1 MACKVARRSLCGI
14 AQSVV
19 LPKKYV
25 RPPKATADRKKGGT
39 ALANY
44 KWHKRAAAAVLACLM
59 TAAALPATA
68 AFAAKT
74 DTVQT
79 TAASAEKAVSD
90 TGGDLT
96 YEEQET
102 YSDYYDQ
109 YAEQPR
115 PTAEITVSGADFQ
128 KADCESYEAG
138 GYTDKNGESRNN
150 ALIWNN
156 AEGSFSYQLNVPE
169 TGIYSVQMTYCPI
182 VSNTSEI
189 SVSLAIDGEV
199 PYDTASRL
207 KLNKVYQNKT
217 EIKTDDV
224 GNQVR
229 PAQEQIELWQTTWLG
244 DSDGLFNEPVFF
256 YLEKGTHEITLSSEK
271 AYFALETIRFAQP
284 EEVSDYDTYV
294 SSVNA
299 SVSKDSTPSGVV
311 RIEGENAVLK
321 SDSVLYPTY
330 DNSSSSISPSDP
342 KHMLYNTIGSGNW
355 EKALQTITWQVD
367 AGTLAGDGWY
377 KLGIKA
383 RQEEMRGFYSN
394 RRIYID
400 GKVPS
405 EEFDQVKFYYD
416 TDFRMTTVQ
425 NDDGEDVYVYLTA
438 GEDHTITME
447 VIPGEIGDSMRQL
460 DAIVLD
466 LNTYYRKIVMI
477 TGPEPDKYTDY
488 YVHEK
493 IPELV
498 DEFQRISDELKA
510 IQGHIESLAN
520 SKGSEAASLEQM
532 TVILDKCISEPLQIP
547 NYLSQI
553 KDYITSLSSWM
564 RDYRDQPL
572 EVDYLELAS
581 PDADFPSAKAGFWS
595 ALSYSFQ
602 RFAASWD
609 EDYSSLSST
618 TGDDAIEVWV
628 SLGRDQA
635 QVVKDLVE
643 SEFQQQYNVPIS
655 INLVVGGVVE
665 ATLAD
670 KGPDVALFLGGEF
683 PVNLAARGLLAD
695 VSRMDGYDEM
705 TRLYQDT
712 AMVPY
717 QYEGGTYGLPLTR
730 SWAMMFYRKDV
741 LSELGFTQ
749 APQTW
754 EELID
759 MLPALQRSYMSA
771 GLVLPAVAA
780 DANQATISAATE
792 SGLTFASLLLQRGQ
806 NYYNS
811 AQTKTTFDTN
821 AAIDAFEMWTD
832 FYTKYDFDQQYDAFS
847 RFRTGEYP
855 IVVSDYCTFFNQLAV
870 AAPEIDGL
878 WGFAPIPGTLQEDG
892 TISHAVN
899 SNNTG
904 AVIFNKVDKKTN
916 GMDNAWT
923 FLKWFCSTEVQVE
936 YGTQIEGLLGQ
947 MGRYATANTEALTQ
961 LAWSTDEANTILGAM
976 DELEEIPIIPASYSV
991 TRNVMNAFRD
1001 VVNNNEN
1008 PRDTLM
1014 SYNRDINEEITRKRE
1029 NLGLDS

>member
-1 MACKVARRSLCGI
+1 M
-14 AQSVV
+14 
-19 LPKKYV
+19 
-25 RPPKATADRKKGGT
+25 
-39 ALANY
+39 ANY

-79 TAASAEKAVSD
+79 TAASAEKAVSN

-115 PTAEITVSGADFQ
+115 PAAEITVSGADFQ

-138 GYTDKNGESRNN
+138 SYTDKNGESRNN

-520 SKGSEAASLEQM
+520 SKGSEATSLEQM

-581 PDADFPSAKAGFWS
+581 PDADFPSAAKASFWN
-595 ALSYSFQ
+595 AISYSFQ
-602 RFAASWD
+602 RFTASWD

-855 IVVSDYCTFFNQLAV
+855 VVVSDYCTFFNQLAV

>member
-138 GYTDKNGESRNN
+138 SYTDKNGESRNN

-438 GEDHTITME
+438 GRRPHHYH
-447 VIPGEIGDSMRQL
+447 GS
-460 DAIVLD
+460 
-466 LNTYYRKIVMI
+466 
-477 TGPEPDKYTDY
+477 
-488 YVHEK
+488 
-493 IPELV
+493 
-498 DEFQRISDELKA
+498 
-510 IQGHIESLAN
+510 N
-520 SKGSEAASLEQM
+520 SRRDRRFHAAAGRDRAGSE
-532 TVILDKCISEPLQIP
+532 
-547 NYLSQI
+547 Y
-553 KDYITSLSSWM
+553 
-564 RDYRDQPL
+564 
-572 EVDYLELAS
+572 
-581 PDADFPSAKAGFWS
+581 
-595 ALSYSFQ
+595 
-602 RFAASWD
+602 
-609 EDYSSLSST
+609 
-618 TGDDAIEVWV
+618 
-628 SLGRDQA
+628 
-635 QVVKDLVE
+635 
-643 SEFQQQYNVPIS
+643 
-655 INLVVGGVVE
+655 
-665 ATLAD
+665 
-670 KGPDVALFLGGEF
+670 
-683 PVNLAARGLLAD
+683 
-695 VSRMDGYDEM
+695 
-705 TRLYQDT
+705 
-712 AMVPY
+712 
-717 QYEGGTYGLPLTR
+717 
-730 SWAMMFYRKDV
+730 
-741 LSELGFTQ
+741 
-749 APQTW
+749 
-754 EELID
+754 
-759 MLPALQRSYMSA
+759 
-771 GLVLPAVAA
+771 VLPK
-780 DANQATISAATE
+780 DRNDHR
-792 SGLTFASLLLQRGQ
+792 SGAGQVHRLL
-806 NYYNS
+806 
-811 AQTKTTFDTN
+811 
-821 AAIDAFEMWTD
+821 
-832 FYTKYDFDQQYDAFS
+832 
-847 RFRTGEYP
+847 
-855 IVVSDYCTFFNQLAV
+855 CT
-870 AAPEIDGL
+870 
-878 WGFAPIPGTLQEDG
+878 
-892 TISHAVN
+892 
-899 SNNTG
+899 
-904 AVIFNKVDKKTN
+904 
-916 GMDNAWT
+916 
-923 FLKWFCSTEVQVE
+923 
-936 YGTQIEGLLGQ
+936 
-947 MGRYATANTEALTQ
+947 
-961 LAWSTDEANTILGAM
+961 
-976 DELEEIPIIPASYSV
+976 
-991 TRNVMNAFRD
+991 
-1001 VVNNNEN
+1001 
-1008 PRDTLM
+1008 
-1014 SYNRDINEEITRKRE
+1014 
-1029 NLGLDS
+1029 

>member
-1 MACKVARRSLCGI
+1 M
-14 AQSVV
+14 QSVV

-115 PTAEITVSGADFQ
+115 PATEIAVSGANFQ

-138 GYTDKNGESRNN
+138 SYTDKNGESRNN

-156 AEGSFSYQLNVPE
+156 AEGSFSYQMNVPE

-602 RFAASWD
+602 RFTASWD

-695 VSRMDGYDEM
+695 VSQMDGYDEM

-855 IVVSDYCTFFNQLAV
+855 VVVSDYCTFFTQLAV

-923 FLKWFCSTEVQVE
+923 FL
-936 YGTQIEGLLGQ
+936 
-947 MGRYATANTEALTQ
+947 
-961 LAWSTDEANTILGAM
+961 
-976 DELEEIPIIPASYSV
+976 
-991 TRNVMNAFRD
+991 
-1001 VVNNNEN
+1001 
-1008 PRDTLM
+1008 
-1014 SYNRDINEEITRKRE
+1014 
-1029 NLGLDS
+1029 

>member
-1 MACKVARRSLCGI
+1 MAKL
-14 AQSVV
+14 
-19 LPKKYV
+19 
-25 RPPKATADRKKGGT
+25 
-39 ALANY
+39 
-44 KWHKRAAAAVLACLM
+44 KWHKRAAAVLLACLM
-59 TAAALPATA
+59 TGTALPLTTARAEEPAETAAADVPDSGADA
-68 AFAAKT
+68 
-74 DTVQT
+74 D
-79 TAASAEKAVSD
+79 S
-90 TGGDLT
+90 GDLS
-96 YEEQET
+96 YEQQQT
-102 YSDYYDQ
+102 YSDYYDTYSGQ
-109 YAEQPR
+109 TR
-115 PTAEITVSGADFQ
+115 PNAEILLNGADFQ
-128 KADCESYEAG
+128 SADCAQYEVGSY
-138 GYTDKNGESRNN
+138 TGEEDGSTRDN
-150 ALIWNN
+150 ALIWNS
-156 AEGSFSYQLNVPE
+156 ADGSFTYTIQVPE
-169 TGIYSVQMTYCPI
+169 TGVYSIEATYCPL

-189 SVSLAIDGEV
+189 SFSLAIDGEI

-207 KLNKVYQNKT
+207 TLNKVYRNREDMK
-217 EIKTDDV
+217 EDSK

-229 PAQEQIELWQTTWLG
+229 PTQVQTEMWRTCWIG
-244 DSDGLFNEPVFF
+244 DSDGLFNEPLLF
-256 YLEKGTHEITLSSEK
+256 YLEQGTHEITLSSQK
-271 AYFALETIRFAQP
+271 AYFALESLRFAQP
-284 EEVSDYDTYV
+284 EEVPTYAEYV
-294 SSVNA
+294 SSTDA
-299 SVSKDSTPSGVV
+299 TVSPEETPETLV
-311 RIEGENAVLK
+311 RIEGENAVYK

-330 DNSSSSISPSDP
+330 DNSTSAVSPSDP
-342 KHMLYNTIGSGNW
+342 KHMVYNTIGSGNW
-355 EKALQTITWQVD
+355 KKALQTITWQVD
-367 AGTLAGDGWY
+367 AGTLSGDGWY

-400 GKVPS
+400 GQVLCQ
-405 EEFDQVKFYYD
+405 EMDQVKFYYN
-416 TDFRMTTVQ
+416 TDFQMTNVQ
-425 NDDGEDVYVYLTA
+425 DSDGEDVYVYLTA

-447 VIPGEIGDSMRQL
+447 AIPGEIGDSMRQL

-498 DEFQRISDELKA
+498 DEFSRMSAELKE
-510 IQGHIESLAN
+510 IQGHIEELAN

-532 TVILDKCISEPLQIP
+532 TVILDKCVADPLKIP

-572 EVDYLELAS
+572 EIDYLEIAS
-581 PDADFPSAKAGFWS
+581 PEKSFPSTKAGFWS
-595 ALSYSFQ
+595 SVSYSFQ
-602 RFAASWD
+602 RFTASWD

-618 TGDDAIEVWV
+618 TGDDAVEVWV

-695 VSRMDGYDEM
+695 LSQMDGYDDM
-705 TRLYQDT
+705 TKLYQDT

-717 QYEGGTYGLPLTR
+717 QYEGGTYGMPLTR

-741 LSELGFTQ
+741 LSELGFSS
-749 APQTW
+749 APKTW
-754 EELID
+754 EDLID
-759 MLPALQRSYMSA
+759 MLPALQRNYMSA

-806 NYYNS
+806 NYYND
-811 AQTKTTFDTN
+811 AQTETTFDTN

-870 AAPEIDGL
+870 AAPEISGL
-878 WGFAPIPGTLQEDG
+878 WDFAPIPGTVQEDG
-892 TISHAVN
+892 TVSHAVN

-904 AVIFNKVDKKTN
+904 AVIFNKVSKKTN
-916 GMDNAWT
+916 GLENAWT

-936 YGTQIEGLLGQ
+936 YGTQIEGLMGQ
-947 MGRYATANTEALTQ
+947 MGRYATANQEALTQ
-961 LAWSTDEANTILGAM
+961 LAWSTEEADTILGAM
-976 DELEEIPIIPASYSV
+976 EELEEIPIIPASYSV
-991 TRNVMNAFRD
+991 TRNVMNAFRE

-1014 SYNRDINEEITRKRE
+1014 SYNRDTNEEIARKRK
-1029 NLGLDS
+1029 NLGLDE

>member
-1 MACKVARRSLCGI
+1 M
-14 AQSVV
+14 QSVV

-109 YAEQPR
+109 YAEQSR
-115 PTAEITVSGADFQ
+115 PAAEITVSGADFQ

-138 GYTDKNGESRNN
+138 SYTDKNGESRNN

-299 SVSKDSTPSGVV
+299 SVSKESTPSGVV

-342 KHMLYNTIGSGNW
+342 KHMLYNSSGNW

-595 ALSYSFQ
+595 AISYSFQ
-602 RFAASWD
+602 RFTASWD

-855 IVVSDYCTFFNQLAV
+855 VVVSDYCTFFNQLAV